1 MVTFNFKLTERGIVN
16 CPISRAERLD
26 VVLQQYTAEEGI
38 DLGGYIAVR
47 EGKVMKGKSL
57 INDGDM
63 IDIFP
68 AISGG

>member
-16 CPISRAERLD
+16 LPLSRPEQLGA
-26 VVLQQYTAEEGI
+26 VLQQYAVEQHI
-38 DLGGYIAVR
+38 VLGGYIAVR
-47 EGKVMKGKSL
+47 GGKVVKGKSL
-57 INDGDM
+57 INEGDM

>member
-1 MVTFNFKLTERGIVN
+1 MVTFNFKLTERGIVK

-47 EGKVMKGKSL
+47 EGKVMKGESL

>member
-16 CPISRAERLD
+16 RPISRAEQLN

-47 EGKVMKGKSL
+47 EGKVMKGESL